1 MDTIQEIS
9 EILGSAERSLATLAS
24 DVMKES
30 NYGAAALLIDLA
42 KQVKALAE
50 KARQSLDRET
60 VPAPATAEKCG
71 GTAGPPA
78 LHGRRQP
85 KKGEYPK
92 FLREGDSLIKV
103 GWSRSGKAE
112 YEHKAPKKVLALLTA
127 AIGQAAA
134 NGKRFTI
141 SKVVPLVDPADHSDV
156 PEYQVYAAV
165 AWLRAVGV
173 LKQHG
178 RQGYT
183 LSAKPPFEPLL
194 ENHWGEL
201 PSR

>member
-1 MDTIQEIS
+1 MAS
-9 EILGSAERSLATLAS
+9 EA
-24 DVMKES
+24 MKES
-30 NYGAAALLIDLA
+30 NYSAAALLIDLA
-42 KQVKALAE
+42 KEVKALAE
-50 KARQSLDRET
+50 KARPSLDGEALP
-60 VPAPATAEKCG
+60 VPLTGGKFG
-71 GTAGPPA
+71 GTAGPSA

-92 FLREGDSLIKV
+92 FLREGDALIKV

-112 YEHKAPKKVLALLTA
+112 YEHRAPKKVLPLLMA
-127 AIGQAAA
+127 SIIKAGA
-134 NGKRFTI
+134 NGKRFSI
-141 SKVVPLVDPADHSDV
+141 NKVLPLVDPADHRDV

-165 AWLRAVGV
+165 AWLRSVGV

-183 LSAKPPFEPLL
+183 LAVKLPFEPLL